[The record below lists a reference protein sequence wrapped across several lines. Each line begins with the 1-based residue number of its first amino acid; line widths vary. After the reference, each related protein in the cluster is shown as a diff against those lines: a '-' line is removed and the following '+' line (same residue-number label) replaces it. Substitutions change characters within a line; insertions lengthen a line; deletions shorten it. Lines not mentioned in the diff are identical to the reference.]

1 MWLAVWGGAKV
12 VRISPYGEVDKI
24 ITFPTSQ
31 ITSCVFGGP
40 EMNILFVTSAA
51 VGKNI
56 SEDVHAG
63 NLFSVETNKKGTLS
77 PHFG

>member
-1 MWLAVWGGAKV
+1 
-12 VRISPYGEVDKI
+12 
-24 ITFPTSQ
+24 
-31 ITSCVFGGP
+31 
-40 EMNILFVTSAA
+40 MNILFVTSAS

-63 NLFSVETNKKGTLS
+63 NLFSVETNKKGTPS